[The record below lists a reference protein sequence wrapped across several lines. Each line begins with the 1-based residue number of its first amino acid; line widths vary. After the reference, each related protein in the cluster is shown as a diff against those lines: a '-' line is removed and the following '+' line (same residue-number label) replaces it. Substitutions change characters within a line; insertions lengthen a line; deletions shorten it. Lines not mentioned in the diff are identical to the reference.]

1 MRRLN
6 FQEMDKN
13 TLLSMQTIEDI
24 MDEEDLLAREMIIQE
39 AIDKAEELKCATKF
53 KTLINAA
60 KKEEKRLIELARK
73 DIRGGAKSNNNVI
86 DFDGCEKSYNCGA
99 WVANDT
105 GVRTYF
111 RLRE

>member
-39 AIDKAEELKCATKF
+39 AIDKAEELKCATK
-53 KTLINAA
+53 I
-60 KKEEKRLIELARK
+60 
-73 DIRGGAKSNNNVI
+73 
-86 DFDGCEKSYNCGA
+86 
-99 WVANDT
+99 
-105 GVRTYF
+105 
-111 RLRE
+111 

>member
-6 FQEMDKN
+6 FQQMDGAE
-13 TLLSMQTIEDI
+13 LLSIKTIEDI

-60 KKEEKRLIELARK
+60 KKEEKRLIELAKK
-73 DIRGGAKSNNNVI
+73 DIRGGAKTSNNVI
-86 DFDGCEKSYNCGA
+86 DFDG
-99 WVANDT
+99 
-105 GVRTYF
+105 
-111 RLRE
+111 